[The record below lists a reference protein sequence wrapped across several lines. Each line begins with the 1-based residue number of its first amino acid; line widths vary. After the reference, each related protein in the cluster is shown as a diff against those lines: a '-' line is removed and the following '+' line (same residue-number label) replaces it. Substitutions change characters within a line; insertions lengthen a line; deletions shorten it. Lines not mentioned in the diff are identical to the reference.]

1 MKYHGSYRFCH
12 MPELP
17 YLMFHV
23 LCAFLHMSYLYIY
36 VHTYMYI
43 CSVFAFGFAFGL
55 ERFKVK
61 THAYAFP
68 ISLPIGSIRFGLW
81 TLVPAHLG
89 TQRCLLLCV
98 YHRLSKHPQ
107 KRCVSCA
114 NSYYIHLHVW
124 ENYAK

>member
-1 MKYHGSYRFCH
+1 MNGKKPH
-12 MPELP
+12 ELRLLNLVP
-17 YLMFHV
+17 PKGRINSAQIAMASSFHQ
-23 LCAFLHMSYLYIY
+23 
-36 VHTYMYI
+36 TD
-43 CSVFAFGFAFGL
+43 FAFGL